1 MAVATLVFRSFT
13 RIRVALFRQALSC
26 GHLNG
31 DVEPEIKSG
40 KSISPSALDR
50 LGNVDFHTLFALAAL
65 LRGRSVS
72 RAAAQMEVS
81 QPAMSRTLDRLRIV
95 FQDALLVRE
104 GNHMLLTAHGKEL
117 LPIVE
122 KLLETTAQLAGVNA
136 PFDAATQVRHFS
148 LACNEHIQLSLAP
161 SLLTALRTAA
171 PSITAQ
177 FSPLHRSGAVDALAS
192 GELDLCIGSAIPSA
206 PGIHTSLLYSEAF
219 VCVMRK
225 PRHTGGKVRI
235 SLKDFCALPHLD
247 VSPTG
252 LTLLGE
258 LINRTIRKQGGSRQV
273 VYTISSFMAAPQI
286 VSETDMI
293 CAIPARTARRLA
305 LPDNVVV
312 AELAFEAPAT
322 DVSMYWHNLTHR
334 DAACDWL
341 RAEIRRALP
350 AR

>member
-1 MAVATLVFRSFT
+1 MPRWLRAT
-13 RIRVALFRQALSC
+13 RIAPSRQVLSC
-26 GHLNG
+26 
-31 DVEPEIKSG
+31 DPVYDSVEPEIKAGKANPMSG
-40 KSISPSALDR
+40 LDR
-50 LGNVDFHTLFALAAL
+50 LGNVDFHTLYALAAL

-81 QPAMSRTLDRLRIV
+81 QPAMSRTLDRLRNV

-104 GNHMLLTAHGKEL
+104 GNHMLLTSHGKEL

-122 KLLETTAQLAGVNA
+122 KLLETTAQLAGANA
-136 PFDAATQVRHFS
+136 PFDAATHVRHFS

-161 SLLTALRTAA
+161 SLLSALRCAA

-192 GELDLCIGSAIPSA
+192 GELDLCIGSAFPSA
-206 PGIHTSLLYSEAF
+206 PGIRTRFLYSEAF

-225 PRHTGGKVRI
+225 PRRTGANARI
-235 SLKDFCALPHLD
+235 SLKDFCNLPHLD

-258 LINRTIRKQGGSRQV
+258 LIDRTIRKQGGSRRV

-305 LPDNVVV
+305 LPDNVAV

-322 DVSMYWHNLTHR
+322 DVSMFWHNLTHR
-334 DAACDWL
+334 DAACAWL
-341 RAEIRRALP
+341 RAEISNALP
-350 AR
+350 AH